1 MASSQRQDADAI
13 AVVQAHHD
21 AADEAQPPNTTDN
34 VAEEEVDG
42 GWKAWTQVAAAFALY
57 FNHLGL
63 LNSFGVFQSFYE
75 RDLLADASPS
85 AISWIG
91 SIQVFCLFAVG
102 VVIGPLY
109 DAGHCRALVLA
120 GTVLVPA
127 GFMLTSISTRYWQIL
142 LAQGICIG
150 LGACCLSI
158 PSIAIVPMYFRRRR
172 ATAMAVAT
180 VGSGLGATTYP
191 LVFESLLPRL
201 EFGWTMRIMGFI
213 ALAWCVFA
221 LIVIK
226 PRTRPRATTPASTN
240 TPNGRTFRS
249 SLNFFIDT
257 SAFKEPTYIL
267 YSIAIF
273 FNNLAFFNPS
283 YYLQSYA
290 LAHGMATHPLARYL
304 VAVLNGST
312 IPGRIV
318 LSMIADRVGPL
329 DTYAVVCAFSS
340 ASIFYWTSVTNP
352 AGNIA
357 FAVLYGFFSGG
368 VVSLAWV
375 VIASITPD
383 LSRLGTRLGMV
394 SILKGIGSLIGPP
407 ISGAIVKSTGQYLG
421 IQLFSAFGIMITA
434 VLSVWMRLVIAKRDI
449 RAVREAARQQ
459 NEQWPAAVELQAKTH
474 SDA

>member
-1 MASSQRQDADAI
+1 M
-13 AVVQAHHD
+13 
-21 AADEAQPPNTTDN
+21 
-34 VAEEEVDG
+34 
-42 GWKAWTQVAAAFALY
+42 
-57 FNHLGL
+57 
-63 LNSFGVFQSFYE
+63 
-75 RDLLADASPS
+75 
-85 AISWIG
+85 
-91 SIQVFCLFAVG
+91 
-102 VVIGPLY
+102 
-109 DAGHCRALVLA
+109 LA
-120 GTVLVPA
+120 GTILVVA
-127 GFMLTSISTRYWQIL
+127 GFMLTSISKQYWQIL

-172 ATAMAVAT
+172 ATAMAAAT

-191 LVFESLLPRL
+191 LVFESLQPKIG
-201 EFGWTMRIMGFI
+201 FGWTMRIMGFI

-221 LIVIK
+221 LLVIK
-226 PRTRPRATTPASTN
+226 PRTRPPATTPPSADAR
-240 TPNGRTFRS
+240 NGRKFSFRS

-257 SAFKEPTYIL
+257 SAFKERTYIL
-267 YSIAIF
+267 YSVAIF

-290 LAHGMATHPLARYL
+290 LVHGMAAHPLARYL
-304 VAVLNGST
+304 VAVLNAST
-312 IPGRIV
+312 IPGRLI
-318 LSMIADRVGPL
+318 LSIIADRVGAL

-394 SILKGIGSLIGPP
+394 SILKGVGSLIGPP
-407 ISGAIVKSTGQYLG
+407 ISGAILKSTGQYLG

-434 VLSVWMRLVIAKRDI
+434 VLSVWMRLVIAKRDM

-459 NEQWPAAVELQAKTH
+459 GEQQPAAVELQVKRH
-474 SDA
+474 SAA